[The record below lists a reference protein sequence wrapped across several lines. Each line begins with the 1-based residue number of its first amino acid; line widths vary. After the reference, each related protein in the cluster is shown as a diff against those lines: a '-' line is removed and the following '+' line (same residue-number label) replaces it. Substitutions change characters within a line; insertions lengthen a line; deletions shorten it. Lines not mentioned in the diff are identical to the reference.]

1 MGTEKWQMADG
12 KCRMADGKWRM
23 ADAGWQTANV
33 ATERAAHKC
42 DERLRDDQRDWYEAE
57 RLLLDD
63 PRIVAG

>member
-1 MGTEKWQMADG
+1 MIIELTQKPVYELCA
-12 KCRMADGKWRM
+12 
-23 ADAGWQTANV
+23 
-33 ATERAAHKC
+33 KC